1 MQFVTLLSSNLATTV
16 LLLSLLSSISISLSG
31 FWAQQHMSPTTYI
44 VFINSCKIPAVVISM
59 MTGQDGCISCH
70 PLRIFGVLIW
80 ALGSCRFLFISMKSR
95 DQHLPASATHE
106 LSHFSSTFSSKLR
119 LSKYLL
125 YLSLLFIMIAAAGQ
139 FQIINT
145 MDSRNMAPVS
155 SRASSL
161 MRLYA
166 STAGPDPRI
175 LSGFPI
181 GRHSSDLS
189 SCSAVIFDHSD
200 VTHSLFDA
208 AVNFS
213 PGFEFV
219 LGLPQSTISSWR
231 QCSIEALRNAREY
244 YSKLGGGVLPA
255 NVSSHPSDVCPAL
268 HMVVAPVVAAA
279 IESMSRIVRFFGF
292 NAGIKQQHCFESTG
306 RPVVNPFDKL
316 KEWRTFLK
324 NRVDTHKG
332 VPPKYASS
340 KRGYVFAGSTT
351 QHLLMARSIVDVLRS
366 YGSTLPAEFWVD
378 RVEVDSPR
386 VSQEECHHAF
396 IRSGLRCRFMCE
408 ISDVQL
414 YFPLCHPDGITPYQA
429 KLIAIKYSS
438 FEQVFFLDNDVVP
451 LKSLDFMFSTPQ
463 FIHRGAIFWA
473 EALPAQPAF
482 PFGHD
487 VAQSMG
493 VQISHPVPEQYKS
506 YVSPLCSA
514 QIMVDK
520 SRFWRELSLA
530 TYLNLDTT
538 LYYRVMHGDKDIF
551 AAAWLV
557 KTFFTYFTALSFFLH
572 TSVSFIHLKQAIHAK
587 GSAQFVSNE
596 HL

>member
-16 LLLSLLSSISISLSG
+16 LLLSLLSSIAISLSG
-31 FWAQQHMSPTTYI
+31 FWAQQRMSPTTYI
-44 VFINSCKIPAVVISM
+44 VFINSCKIPAVAISM
-59 MTGQDGCISCH
+59 MTGQDGCISCQ
-70 PLRIFGVLIW
+70 PLRIFGVLLW
-80 ALGSCRFLFISMKSR
+80 ALGSCRFLFLSMKSS
-95 DQHLPASATHE
+95 DQRLPASATHE
-106 LSHFSSTFSSKLR
+106 LSDFSSTFLSRFR
-119 LSKYLL
+119 LSKSLL
-125 YLSLLFIMIAAAGQ
+125 YLSLLLIVIAAAGQ

-145 MDSRNMAPVS
+145 MDSRNMTPVS

-175 LSGFPI
+175 LSGLPI

-208 AVNFS
+208 AVNYS
-213 PGFEFV
+213 PGFQFV
-219 LGLPQSTISSWR
+219 LGLPQATISSWR
-231 QCSIEALRNAREY
+231 QCSMEALRNAREY

-268 HMVVAPVVAAA
+268 HMAVAPVVAAA
-279 IESMSRIVRFFGF
+279 IQSMTRIVRFFGF
-292 NAGIKQQHCFESTG
+292 DAGIKQQHCYESNG
-306 RPVVNPFDKL
+306 RPVVNPFEKL
-316 KEWRTFLK
+316 KEWRSFLK
-324 NRVDTHKG
+324 NRVDTRKG
-332 VPPKYASS
+332 VPQQYASS

-366 YGSTLPAEFWVD
+366 YGSALPAEFWVD

-396 IRSGLRCRFMCE
+396 TRSGLRCRFMCE

-414 YFPLCHPDGITPYQA
+414 YFPLCHPDGLTPYQS
-429 KLIAIKYSS
+429 KLIAMKYSS

-451 LKSLDFMFSTPQ
+451 LKSLDFMFSTPE

-473 EALPAQPAF
+473 DALPAQPAF
-482 PFGHD
+482 PFGLE
-487 VAQSMG
+487 VAQSIG

-557 KTFFTYFTALSFFLH
+557 TTFFTCFITLSFLLH
-572 TSVSFIHLKQAIHAK
+572 TSFSCIHLKQAIHAK
-587 GSAQFVSNE
+587 GSAQFV
-596 HL
+596 